1 LAAYGLADTGTLVL
15 CSSAGDHRLDSL
27 LPPLHVAILRARD
40 IVPDLAALF
49 DRLAADRRLDKH
61 SAVTFV
67 RGPSRTA
74 DIELTLTVGVH
85 GPGRVRVV
93 VAGC

>member
-1 LAAYGLADTGTLVL
+1 MDQTFGECQEGFYI
-15 CSSAGDHRLDSL
+15 
-27 LPPLHVAILRARD
+27 IL
-40 IVPDLAALF
+40 
-49 DRLAADRRLDKH
+49 
-61 SAVTFV
+61 V